1 MELVVQA
8 HPVGE
13 PPIIRC
19 YVNPS
24 DLLLADSLSYEKIPL
39 ASVPKGKY
47 FLLIQG
53 GRYGS

>member
-1 MELVVQA
+1 MKLVIQA
-8 HPVGE
+8 KPVGQS
-13 PPIIRC
+13 PAILC
-19 YVNPS
+19 YVHPS
-24 DLLLADSLSYEKIPL
+24 DLLLADSMGYEKVPL